1 MSYRLTYLGVPKKEQ
16 RYNSCFEGQRAAWK
30 VNVTFLAVINKEI
43 RCPFVHLACKP
54 QQDNYCWC
62 IFKLKC
68 QKMVETAYSGTSK
81 EQTRYFW
88 CFQVLKSLR
97 KGNNGVFALCQQT
110 RKVECKY
117 LLLLLLLSLL
127 FCTRKFVFSKPYLE
141 C

>member
-1 MSYRLTYLGVPKKEQ
+1 MSYCLTYLGVSKKEQ
-16 RYNSCFEGQRAAWK
+16 RYDSCFESQRAAWK
-30 VNVTFLAVINKEI
+30 VNVTFLAVISKEI
-43 RCPFVHLACKP
+43 RCPFVHLAWKP

-68 QKMVETAYSGTSK
+68 QKTVETTYWGTRK

-88 CFQVLKSLR
+88 CFQMLKSLR
-97 KGNNGVFALCQQT
+97 KGNNCVFAFCQQT
-110 RKVECKY
+110 RKVECMY
-117 LLLLLLLSLL
+117 LLLLLSLL